1 MEIKEVVLP
10 SINKF
15 ASDYM
20 KGLPLVQDF
29 FHYDLREV
37 NVYEKRYY
45 ELMERPYNRKGLVE
59 TIELYM
65 AKFGIS
71 KEVRFNLER
80 LKDDDAVVVIGG
92 QQAGL
97 LTGPLYTIHK
107 VISIIKLAKEQER
120 MLQKPVIPVFW
131 IAGEDHDIDEI
142 NHVFVEH
149 DEVYKKK
156 TYHSFLQSKLM
167 VSDVELNQEMMDKW
181 LEEVFLCLD
190 ETEYSNVLLDKLKSY
205 VKAASSITDFFSYI
219 INELFGHY
227 GLLLVDSADKGFRGI
242 QSEFFETLI
251 LQHQKIN
258 QAVRNQQEKIRNNGY
273 ASVIEMDSN
282 NANLFYYDQ
291 SDRLLLEFDE
301 EANLFKGKNSTLQF
315 SKDDLLEL
323 ARKQPEN
330 LSNNVV
336 TRPMMQEHLF
346 PVLAFISG
354 PGEMAYWSELKQAF
368 EQIQMKMPIIVP
380 RMNLT
385 IVEKKINKDLIDVDI
400 DIYEAL
406 VQGTEQAKKR
416 FLAVVADES
425 LNELYIK
432 MEQQFSHNHQLFT
445 EAAKMVDPS
454 LAPLLKKNALIIQ
467 EQMQFINEKLQQ
479 SVEHKHQ
486 QTIMKYQR
494 IENALRPLNG
504 PQERTL
510 NIFYFLNR
518 YGQGFID
525 DLMDLDLVANPYHK
539 IIMM

>member
-467 EQMQFINEKLQQ
+467 KQMQFINEKLQQ

>member
-190 ETEYSNVLLDKLKSY
+190 ETEYSNVLLDKLKNY

-467 EQMQFINEKLQQ
+467 KQMQFINEKLQQ

>member
-301 EANLFKGKNSTLQF
+301 EANLFKGKNSSLQF

-425 LNELYIK
+425 INELYIK

-467 EQMQFINEKLQQ
+467 KQMQFINEKLQQ

-486 QTIMKYQR
+486 QTIKKYKR

-510 NIFYFLNR
+510 NIYYFLNR

-539 IIMM
+539 IIML

>member
-445 EAAKMVDPS
+445 QAAKMVDPS

-467 EQMQFINEKLQQ
+467 KQMQFINEKLQQ

>member
-1 MEIKEVVLP
+1 
-10 SINKF
+10 
-15 ASDYM
+15 
-20 KGLPLVQDF
+20 
-29 FHYDLREV
+29 
-37 NVYEKRYY
+37 
-45 ELMERPYNRKGLVE
+45 
-59 TIELYM
+59 
-65 AKFGIS
+65 
-71 KEVRFNLER
+71 
-80 LKDDDAVVVIGG
+80 
-92 QQAGL
+92 
-97 LTGPLYTIHK
+97 
-107 VISIIKLAKEQER
+107 
-120 MLQKPVIPVFW
+120 
-131 IAGEDHDIDEI
+131 
-142 NHVFVEH
+142 
-149 DEVYKKK
+149 
-156 TYHSFLQSKLM
+156 
-167 VSDVELNQEMMDKW
+167 MDKW

-467 EQMQFINEKLQQ
+467 KQMQFINEKLQQ

>member
-467 EQMQFINEKLQQ
+467 KQMQFINEKLQQ

-494 IENALRPLNG
+494 VENALRPLNG

>member
-190 ETEYSNVLLDKLKSY
+190 ETEYSNVLLDKLKNY

-291 SDRLLLEFDE
+291 NDRLLLEFDE

-467 EQMQFINEKLQQ
+467 KQMQFINEKLQQ